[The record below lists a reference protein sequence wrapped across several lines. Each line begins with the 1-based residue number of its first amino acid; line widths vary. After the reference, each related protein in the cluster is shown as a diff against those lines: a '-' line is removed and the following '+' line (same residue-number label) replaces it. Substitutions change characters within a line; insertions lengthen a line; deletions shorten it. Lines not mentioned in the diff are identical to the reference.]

1 MKKNNRNLQS
11 GFWII
16 LVAAIVLEG
25 TSCVQ
30 YFFSRA
36 GIREEAE
43 QRARTELRKA
53 ELEIEKHTI

>member
-1 MKKNNRNLQS
+1 MKKNNRNLKS

-25 TSCVQ
+25 TSCMQ

-53 ELEIEKHTI
+53 EL